1 MRDVG
6 MVTRGFKIGEE
17 MRDTALLSRAAGIMK
32 ALRLA
37 AEGLDEVAIKLNM
50 TPDEEDLK
58 VAEAWVQAF
67 HRASDT
73 NVSVFNHAME
83 MRRG

>member
-1 MRDVG
+1 
-6 MVTRGFKIGEE
+6 MVTRGFQIGDE

-37 AEGLDEVAIKLNM
+37 AEGLDEIAIKLNM
-50 TPDEEDLK
+50 TPDDGDIK
-58 VAEAWVQAF
+58 VAEAWVKAF

-73 NVSVFNHAME
+73 NMSVFNHAME